1 MIVQTTTK
9 NSSLIMLF
17 FLHSML
23 ARYVCGEDQFP
34 GEYFSLRTWKATR
47 EEWSPKKES
56 GAPSLASTLYTEK
69 EHHMSLLSPF
79 PVFTK
84 IARTTVA
91 RAKVSGGI
99 CVCGFFRRIQDS
111 NMAVEGGWKWM

>member
-1 MIVQTTTK
+1 
-9 NSSLIMLF
+9 
-17 FLHSML
+17 ML

-56 GAPSLASTLYTEK
+56 GAPSLASTLYIEK

-84 IARTTVA
+84 IARTTVD

-99 CVCGFFRRIQDS
+99 CVCGFFRRIQES